1 VLFRSE
7 STKEL
12 AIAQKELSQAS
23 GDSEKKQAQEAI
35 ALAQRRLGI
44 AQQELALSRDTTS
57 TDLAKE
63 RLNLAVENLRE
74 QEKISSDQNLINDY
88 QRESL
93 KLTQAQAKAQLEIEN
108 RTSRAASRTNRAIGE
123 ASRSQGFVADP
134 IVERRRRDEL
144 EAIRAKGKLERESNA
159 DTQKAIAEARNRFN
173 QEDIENREKA
183 IKAQGAITVP
193 VNLEPLPLTDLKR
206 QIENAPPLDL
216 PARLKID
223 NNGNLLDSQSLNVP
237 TIPQPQEVGNRGQ
250 NSMAQLGLDILNQL
264 KDLGLKIPNVR
275 PEVNATF
282 NNQFASTDQK
292 ELLRKA
298 RNQNLA
304 DIESVFA
311 NVVGAF

>member
-1 VLFRSE
+1 
-7 STKEL
+7 
-12 AIAQKELSQAS
+12 
-23 GDSEKKQAQEAI
+23 
-35 ALAQRRLGI
+35 
-44 AQQELALSRDTTS
+44 
-57 TDLAKE
+57 
-63 RLNLAVENLRE
+63 
-74 QEKISSDQNLINDY
+74 
-88 QRESL
+88 
-93 KLTQAQAKAQLEIEN
+93 
-108 RTSRAASRTNRAIGE
+108 
-123 ASRSQGFVADP
+123 
-134 IVERRRRDEL
+134 VERRRQDEID
-144 EAIRAKGKLERESNA
+144 AIKAKGRLERESNA

-206 QIENAPPLDL
+206 QIENAHPLDL
-216 PARLKID
+216 PAKLRID
-223 NNGNLLDSQSLNVP
+223 NNGNLLDTQALNVP
-237 TIPQPQEVGNRGQ
+237 TIPQPQSLGNRGQ
-250 NSMAQLGLDILNQL
+250 NGLNQLGLDILAQL
-264 KDLGLKIPNVR
+264 KDLGTKIPNVR